1 MASRLPWRESGSV
14 GRSMLSGEL
23 GGFLWLL
30 GLILERLLS
39 SWLFECVSE
48 SVGCKY
54 SWRRRIDEDGAGGGR
69 CATMDG

>member
-48 SVGCKY
+48 SVG
-54 SWRRRIDEDGAGGGR
+54 
-69 CATMDG
+69 